1 MCPVILVFS
10 YAQISLFQVY
20 SSTWMRI
27 SPLNCMRMTNLKNL
41 LVQSK
46 LGGSAKKKKGYSPH
60 ISLDYNHNTT
70 TTSVLISIFE
80 EKNIGFHLW
89 FLYIYIFHRGQDGEH
104 SHKKSPRKSA
114 DPGVIYN
121 IPEKYSAIT
130 GIWLYKFSLQL
141 TSYKSNGDAML
152 YIKSQ
157 NLMSV
162 VLVLEWAWEVCR
174 KRALC

>member
-1 MCPVILVFS
+1 MNVLICTNFSVPGIFKYLNEDISTKLYEDDESQEPVGPVKVRRERKKEKRL
-10 YAQISLFQVY
+10 Q
-20 SSTWMRI
+20 
-27 SPLNCMRMTNLKNL
+27 SPYT
-41 LVQSK
+41 V
-46 LGGSAKKKKGYSPH
+46 
-60 ISLDYNHNTT
+60 SLDYNHNTT

-80 EKNIGFHLW
+80 EKILASTFD
-89 FLYIYIFHRGQDGEH
+89 FCIYIYMFHRGQDGEH

-121 IPEKYSAIT
+121 IPEKKYSAIT

-141 TSYKSNGDAML
+141 TSCKSNGDAML

-162 VLVLEWAWEVCR
+162 VLVLE
-174 KRALC
+174 